1 MLKVDELTIR
11 FGGLTAVDALCMDI
25 PDRSICSLIGP
36 NGAGKTTAFNAIS
49 GVYRPTS
56 GRIYLEN
63 EEIGGLEP
71 WQINYKGIAR
81 TYQNINLYKTITVQE
96 NIMIGCHSETSGT
109 LFDGILRTKKFKE
122 EERKIREVSQEILA
136 FVGLWGKRD
145 FLASSLSY
153 GEQRL
158 LEIGRAMASGP
169 KLLLLDEPAAG
180 MNMSE
185 KVELTTLIR
194 KIRDERGITILL
206 VEHDMKLVMNL
217 AEQIT
222 VLNYG
227 KKICSGTPEE
237 IQKNPDVI
245 RSYLGGE

>member
-1 MLKVDELTIR
+1 MLKVDGLTIR
-11 FGGLTAVDALCMDI
+11 FGGLTAVDGLSMEI
-25 PDRSICSLIGP
+25 PNGSICSLIGP

-49 GVYRPTS
+49 GVYKPSS
-56 GRIYLEN
+56 GHIFFDNR
-63 EEIGGLEP
+63 EISGLQP
-71 WQINYKGIAR
+71 WQINHHGVAR
-81 TYQNINLYKTITVQE
+81 TYQNINLYKTISVIE
-96 NIMIGCHSETSGT
+96 NTKIGCHNQTSST
-109 LFDGILRTKKFKE
+109 FLDGILHTKRHYADNQIIEDTSRRVLK
-122 EERKIREVSQEILA
+122 

-145 FLASSLSY
+145 FLAKNLSY

-158 LEIGRAMASGP
+158 LEIARAMASGP

-194 KIRDERGITILL
+194 KIRDTYDIAILL
-206 VEHDMKLVMNL
+206 VEHDMRLVMDL
-217 AEQIT
+217 ADNIT

-227 KKICSGTPEE
+227 KKIAFGTPAE

>member
-1 MLKVDELTIR
+1 MLKVDALTIR
-11 FGGLTAVDALCMDI
+11 FGGLTAVDNLSMEI
-25 PDRSICSLIGP
+25 PNGSICSLIGP

-49 GVYRPTS
+49 GVYKPTAGHVFFDEKEIS
-56 GRIYLEN
+56 GLQ
-63 EEIGGLEP
+63 P
-71 WQINYKGIAR
+71 WQINQHGIAR
-81 TYQNINLYKTITVQE
+81 TYQNINLYKTISVIE
-96 NIMIGCHSETSGT
+96 NTKIGCHNQTKSS
-109 LFDGILRTKKFKE
+109 FIDGILHTKRHCEDKKIIE
-122 EERKIREVSQEILA
+122 ETSRHVLQ

-145 FLASSLSY
+145 FMANNLSY

-158 LEIGRAMASGP
+158 LEIARAMASGP

-194 KIRDERGITILL
+194 KIRDTNNMAILL
-206 VEHDMKLVMNL
+206 VEHDMRLVMDL
-217 AEQIT
+217 ADNIT

-227 KKICSGTPEE
+227 KKIAFGTPTE
-237 IQKNPDVI
+237 IQQNPDVI

>member
-109 LFDGILRTKKFKE
+109 LFDGILHTKKFKD

>member
-1 MLKVDELTIR
+1 MLKVDQLTIR
-11 FGGLTAVDALCMDI
+11 FGGLTAVDHLCMEIADGAI
-25 PDRSICSLIGP
+25 YGLIGP

-49 GVYRPTS
+49 GVYKPTE
-56 GRIYLEN
+56 GHIYLGEDD
-63 EEIGGLEP
+63 ISGLEP
-71 WQINYKGIAR
+71 WQVNYKGIAR
-81 TYQNINLYKTITVQE
+81 TYQNINLYKSITVME
-96 NIMIGCHSETSGT
+96 NVMIGCHSVTKSG
-109 LFDGILRTKKFKE
+109 LFDGILHTKRYRQE
-122 EERKIREVSQEILA
+122 EQQIRKTGNQILE

-185 KVELTTLIR
+185 KVELTNLIR
-194 KIRDERGITILL
+194 RIRDEYKITILL

-217 AEQIT
+217 TEQIT

-227 KKICSGTPEE
+227 KKIASGTPKEVQE
-237 IQKNPDVI
+237 NPDVI
-245 RSYLGGE
+245 RSYLGGA

>member
-1 MLKVDELTIR
+1 MLKVDQLTIR
-11 FGGLTAVDALCMDI
+11 FGGLTAVDHLCMEIADGQI
-25 PDRSICSLIGP
+25 YGLIGP

-49 GVYRPTS
+49 GVYKPS
-56 GRIYLEN
+56 EGHIYLGADD
-63 EEIGGLEP
+63 ISGLEP
-71 WQINYKGIAR
+71 WQVNYKGIAR
-81 TYQNINLYKTITVQE
+81 TYQNINLYKSITVME
-96 NIMIGCHSETSGT
+96 NVMIGCHSVTKST
-109 LFDGILRTKKFKE
+109 LFDGVLHTKRYKQEEAEIQETGSRILE
-122 EERKIREVSQEILA
+122 
-136 FVGLWGKRD
+136 FVGLWGKRN

-185 KVELTTLIR
+185 KVELTNLIR
-194 KIRDERGITILL
+194 RIRDECNITILL

-217 AEQIT
+217 TDEIT

-227 KKICSGTPEE
+227 KKIASGTPKEV
-237 IQKNPDVI
+237 QQNPDVI
-245 RSYLGGE
+245 RSYLGGA